1 MDYGLLKH
9 RFPVID
15 TEEVGAV
22 EVCRAFRV
30 EVVVPLLAVGVGRE
44 DQFPFARKSLVEVG
58 HVEVLIGTR
67 AEFVEHPGHRPQ
79 LMTLLKR
86 SPGIVATHDIELF
99 GEDVTL
105 CRHVV
110 PIAFL
115 EDPSCRDAAGTDG

>member
-1 MDYGLLKH
+1 MNYGLLKH

-15 TEEVGAV
+15 TEEVGTV

-30 EVVVPLLAVGVGRE
+30 EVVVPLLAVGIGRE
-44 DQFPFARKSLVEVG
+44 DQFPFALKSLVEVG

-67 AEFVEHPGHRPQ
+67 AEFVKYPRHRPQ

-86 SPGIVATHDIELF
+86 SPWIAAAHDIYLL
-99 GEDVTL
+99 GKDVTL

-115 EDPSCRDAAGTDG
+115 EDPCR